1 MNKLLGNI
9 ESITQKSN
17 KPPKFNA
24 LNMPKLNFYCVDG
37 KDEKNQ
43 LHQSNN
49 EIKQNLFVQDNFNI
63 HQKLNENE
71 ITENLNKNINGK
83 NVFDD
88 KTSHVIQSSEI
99 QSNNPVSII
108 KTVDLKSHKE
118 IFENMSQNNFNEPP
132 GENDCNNLNEIAFLR
147 EKNSSLMK
155 EVSKFKMSQFKHEKD
170 IEIRIIIHKK
180 ENKQFD
186 LYNEEIR
193 ELRESKTELKLRFSN
208 INEEAHQIEIQ
219 KLNNKLSIKDR
230 EIDLLDKQNIALK
243 DKLCGLE
250 NFIRNFIEES
260 AKYRKDVDV
269 NVLIYLI

>member
-1 MNKLLGNI
+1 
-9 ESITQKSN
+9 
-17 KPPKFNA
+17 
-24 LNMPKLNFYCVDG
+24 
-37 KDEKNQ
+37 
-43 LHQSNN
+43 
-49 EIKQNLFVQDNFNI
+49 
-63 HQKLNENE
+63 
-71 ITENLNKNINGK
+71 
-83 NVFDD
+83 
-88 KTSHVIQSSEI
+88 
-99 QSNNPVSII
+99 
-108 KTVDLKSHKE
+108 
-118 IFENMSQNNFNEPP
+118 MSQNNFNEPP

-260 AKYRKDVDV
+260 AKSRKDVDV